1 MADIKITG
9 NQKVSTLQSNWKKE
23 FGSTLRLYDGNRF
36 ADGNQTVGDIA
47 KKTISRGSEVSANG
61 NKKVGNFENE
71 MKETY
76 GIRIQIAN
84 SDNSKLVDNDI
95 TLSQSGRVS
104 ASGQSNKS
112 AEKISDKEE
121 PSPESGAPTKP
132 KRTFLKGFLIGFV
145 IFIVI
150 AIWANT

>member
-36 ADGNQTVGDIA
+36 ADSDQTVGDIA

-84 SDNSKLVDNDI
+84 SDNSELVDNDI
-95 TLSQSGRVS
+95 TLSQSGR
-104 ASGQSNKS
+104 
-112 AEKISDKEE
+112 E
-121 PSPESGAPTKP
+121 
-132 KRTFLKGFLIGFV
+132 
-145 IFIVI
+145 
-150 AIWANT
+150 